1 MEKTCLEAGMACYGQ
16 KIWEGEESMK
26 INKIFRAGVRIKE
39 IGERMACIRVKGV
52 PVLRWACGPV
62 IRLGLA
68 VREFALGNMCMEAL

>member
-1 MEKTCLEAGMACYGQ
+1 
-16 KIWEGEESMK
+16 MK
-26 INKIFRAGVRIKE
+26 FDKIFRMGVCVKE
-39 IGERMACIRVKGV
+39 IGERMACIRVIGV